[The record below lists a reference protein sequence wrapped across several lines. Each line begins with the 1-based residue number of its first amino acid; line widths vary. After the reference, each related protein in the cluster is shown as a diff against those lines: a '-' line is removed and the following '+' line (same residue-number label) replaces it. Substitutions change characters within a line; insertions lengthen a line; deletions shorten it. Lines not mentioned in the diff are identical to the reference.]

1 MRKSVA
7 TKTCFPMDN
16 SHVPMGK
23 MGSVAVPI
31 LGGIKRICNG
41 QHLTSLVSCALEAEL
56 PIPFTD
62 KRAMR
67 DTHSV
72 GQKKQQKAKKGS
84 DADSDVSSEG
94 DGYMDSQE
102 EDHITDSFATLD
114 GEIF

>member
-1 MRKSVA
+1 
-7 TKTCFPMDN
+7 MDN
-16 SHVPMGK
+16 SHLPMGK

>member
-1 MRKSVA
+1 MV
-7 TKTCFPMDN
+7 N
-16 SHVPMGK
+16 
-23 MGSVAVPI
+23 I
-31 LGGIKRICNG
+31 
-41 QHLTSLVSCALEAEL
+41 LTSLVSCALEAEL
-56 PIPFTD
+56 PVPFTD

-84 DADSDVSSEG
+84 DADSDLSSEG